1 MIIREGDRMNILWGL
16 VGMLTVMAVG
26 VLISYNRKDIKAQT
40 ILGALTFQ
48 VGFAFITLKTEFGRN
63 ALLKM
68 SAGVE
73 KITESAYEGINFL
86 FGDLTSGDGFIFAFE
101 ALGIIVFFS
110 ALIAVLY
117 HLGVMQLLVDAIGGF
132 LSKLLGTTKVE
143 SLSAAANIFLGHTE
157 APLVVKPYMKKI
169 TNSEL
174 FAIMVGGFAS
184 VSGSVLVGYS
194 LMGIPLNYLLAA
206 SVMAA
211 PAGLLMA
218 KLVYPMPKEMD
229 KEAEKALE
237 AEIEAEEEENE
248 EKIGIIEAA
257 ANGAAEGLQM
267 ALNIGGM
274 LLAFIALIAV
284 VNNLMGW
291 VGGWFGYGDIT
302 LQSILGVIFSPLM
315 IAIGVVPEEAIM
327 AGGFLGQKIVIN
339 EFVAFSDFGA
349 IVDQMSEKTVM
360 ILTFALCGFG
370 NFGSIAGQIGGLGT
384 LAPNRR
390 SDVANMGLR
399 AMITGC
405 LASLLNAAIAG
416 MLL

>member
-327 AGGFLGQKIVIN
+327 AGGFIGQKIVIN

-399 AMITGC
+399 AMITGS
-405 LASLLNAAIAG
+405 LASLLNATIAG

>member
-101 ALGIIVFFS
+101 ALGLIVFFS

-327 AGGFLGQKIVIN
+327 AGGFIGQKIVIN

-399 AMITGC
+399 AMITGS
-405 LASLLNAAIAG
+405 LASLLNATIAG

>member
-143 SLSAAANIFLGHTE
+143 SLSAFKLLIKLVIFLTL
-157 APLVVKPYMKKI
+157 LVI
-169 TNSEL
+169 S
-174 FAIMVGGFAS
+174 
-184 VSGSVLVGYS
+184 
-194 LMGIPLNYLLAA
+194 
-206 SVMAA
+206 
-211 PAGLLMA
+211 
-218 KLVYPMPKEMD
+218 
-229 KEAEKALE
+229 
-237 AEIEAEEEENE
+237 
-248 EKIGIIEAA
+248 
-257 ANGAAEGLQM
+257 
-267 ALNIGGM
+267 
-274 LLAFIALIAV
+274 
-284 VNNLMGW
+284 
-291 VGGWFGYGDIT
+291 
-302 LQSILGVIFSPLM
+302 
-315 IAIGVVPEEAIM
+315 
-327 AGGFLGQKIVIN
+327 
-339 EFVAFSDFGA
+339 
-349 IVDQMSEKTVM
+349 
-360 ILTFALCGFG
+360 
-370 NFGSIAGQIGGLGT
+370 
-384 LAPNRR
+384 
-390 SDVANMGLR
+390 
-399 AMITGC
+399 
-405 LASLLNAAIAG
+405 
-416 MLL
+416 

>member
-284 VNNLMGW
+284 VNNLIGW

-327 AGGFLGQKIVIN
+327 AGGFIGQKIVIN

-399 AMITGC
+399 AMITGS
-405 LASLLNAAIAG
+405 LASLLNATIAG

>member
-73 KITESAYEGINFL
+73 KITESAYQGINFL

-237 AEIEAEEEENE
+237 AEIEAEEEESE

-284 VNNLMGW
+284 VNNLIGW

-315 IAIGVVPEEAIM
+315 IAIGVVPEESIV
-327 AGGFLGQKIVIN
+327 AGGFIGQKIVIN

-399 AMITGC
+399 AMITGS
-405 LASLLNAAIAG
+405 LASLLNATIAG

>member
-284 VNNLMGW
+284 VNNLIGW
-291 VGGWFGYGDIT
+291 VSGWFGYGDIT

-327 AGGFLGQKIVIN
+327 AGGFIGQKIVIN

-399 AMITGC
+399 AMITGS
-405 LASLLNAAIAG
+405 LASLLNATIAG

>member
-1 MIIREGDRMNILWGL
+1 MNILWGL
-16 VGMLTVMAVG
+16 VGMLTVMGVG

-237 AEIEAEEEENE
+237 AEIEAEEEESE

-284 VNNLMGW
+284 VNNLIGW

-315 IAIGVVPEEAIM
+315 IAIGVVPEESIV
-327 AGGFLGQKIVIN
+327 AGGFIGQKIVIN

-399 AMITGC
+399 AMITGS
-405 LASLLNAAIAG
+405 LASLLNATIAG

>member
-73 KITESAYEGINFL
+73 KITESAYQGINFL

-284 VNNLMGW
+284 VNNLIGW

-327 AGGFLGQKIVIN
+327 AGGFIGQKIVIN

-399 AMITGC
+399 AMITGS
-405 LASLLNAAIAG
+405 LASLLNATIAG

>member
-229 KEAEKALE
+229 KEAEKVLE

-284 VNNLMGW
+284 VNNLIGW

-327 AGGFLGQKIVIN
+327 AGGFIGQKIVIN

-399 AMITGC
+399 AMITGS
-405 LASLLNAAIAG
+405 LASLLNATIAG

>member
-1 MIIREGDRMNILWGL
+1 MIIREGDRMNILWGI

-117 HLGVMQLLVDAIGGF
+117 HLGVMQLFVDAIGGF

-284 VNNLMGW
+284 VNNLIGW
-291 VGGWFGYGDIT
+291 VSGWFGYGDIT

-327 AGGFLGQKIVIN
+327 AGGFIGQKIVIN

-399 AMITGC
+399 AMITGS
-405 LASLLNAAIAG
+405 LASLLNATIAG

>member
-16 VGMLTVMAVG
+16 VGMLTVMGVG

-284 VNNLMGW
+284 VNNLIGW

-327 AGGFLGQKIVIN
+327 AGGFIGQKIVIN

-399 AMITGC
+399 AMITGS
-405 LASLLNAAIAG
+405 LASLLNATIAG

>member
-16 VGMLTVMAVG
+16 VGMLTVMGVG

-237 AEIEAEEEENE
+237 AEIEAEEEESE

-284 VNNLMGW
+284 VNNLIGW

-327 AGGFLGQKIVIN
+327 AGGFIGQKIVIN

-399 AMITGC
+399 AMITGS
-405 LASLLNAAIAG
+405 LASLLNATIAG

>member
-1 MIIREGDRMNILWGL
+1 MNILWGL
-16 VGMLTVMAVG
+16 VGMLTVMGVG

-237 AEIEAEEEENE
+237 AEIEAEEEESE

-284 VNNLMGW
+284 VNNLIGW

-327 AGGFLGQKIVIN
+327 AGGFIGQKIVIN

-399 AMITGC
+399 AMITGS
-405 LASLLNAAIAG
+405 LASLLNATIAG